1 MFGRAKQP
9 SVSPLENAVMTVLWS
24 RGEATADDVR
34 IALEKS
40 RNLKESTVRTLL
52 RRLEEKGFVTH
63 AVDGRTYVYRPQVDR
78 KNIATQAVRG
88 VIDRFCAGSVEA
100 LLAGMV
106 DGDLITPDKLRELA
120 DRIDRAE
127 RNSTGATSMGTRST
141 PAKAARV
148 KKSNK

>member
-1 MFGRAKQP
+1 MFGRRTKQP
-9 SVSPLENAVMTVLWS
+9 SVSLLENAVMAVLWS
-24 RGEATADDVR
+24 RGQATADEVR

-63 AVDGRTYVYRPQVDR
+63 AVDGRTYVYRPKVDR
-78 KNIATQAVRG
+78 QNVATQAVRG

-106 DGDLITPDKLRELA
+106 DGKLITPDKLRQLA
-120 DRIDRAE
+120 DRIDEAE
-127 RNSTGATSMGTRST
+127 RNSTGATSTPVDST
-141 PAKAARV
+141 RV

>member
-1 MFGRAKQP
+1 MISMFGRKKQP

-24 RGEATADDVR
+24 RGQATADEVR
-34 IALEKS
+34 TALEKT

-63 AVDGRTYVYRPQVDR
+63 EVDGRTYVYRPKVDR
-78 KNIATQAVRG
+78 QNVATQAVRG
-88 VIDRFCAGSVEA
+88 VIDRFCAGSVET

-106 DGDLITPDKLRELA
+106 DGHLITPAKLRQLA
-120 DRIDRAE
+120 DRIDEAE
-127 RNSTGATSMGTRST
+127 RNPTRADSTRL
-141 PAKAARV
+141 